1 MRQRAISSA
10 ADWADTAWAAGAWVA
25 PVWVAPALEA
35 GAQLSAEAVAV
46 SPPVE
51 AEAAVMRPSVGTVA
65 VVAHAEPPASVA
77 AAGLV
82 ATVSSR
88 RTAATLAFLA
98 PAPPVKLS
106 GSGRRVVYRAPS
118 ARAFHSADWAGL
130 SLAS

>member
-25 PVWVAPALEA
+25 PAWVAPALEA
-35 GAQLSAEAVAV
+35 AAQPSAQAVAV
-46 SPPVE
+46 APPVE
-51 AEAAVMRPSVGTVA
+51 VEAGATRPSVGMV

-77 AAGLV
+77 AGLV

-88 RTAATLAFLA
+88 RAAATLAFPA
-98 PAPPVKLS
+98 PALPVKLS

-130 SLAS
+130 FLAS